1 MKVNMENLSDTQR
14 KLQVVIPAEV
24 VKEERSSIFKEIYR
38 AAKIKGFRPGKAPVN
53 IVEAMYKS
61 EIDSETMQKL
71 LSSTLEEAL
80 GEAKVNPINRPEIT
94 PAADTIEEGKD
105 FEYTVLF
112 EVLPEIELGQYK
124 ELKLKKEKQSVKDED
139 VELSIQHLREHKA
152 EVKPYEKKK
161 AVKDGDVVIVDF
173 EGSLDGELLKDL
185 KRKDVQFVMGENK
198 MIPEFEEAVMG
209 MKKEEEKEF
218 DITYDDS
225 FPIEEARGK
234 AIHYV
239 LKLKD
244 VLKRTM
250 PKVDDELAKGIGV
263 ETLDEL
269 KIKIKEDLGHQLEKQ
284 AQTKMRRELMDLLVA
299 ENPSIEAPASLVEQE
314 AERLVQGVQ
323 QNIEQQ
329 GAPAMDLSEQQLS
342 EIKDHAVR
350 NVKAS
355 LVLGEISRK
364 EGISVSDE
372 DINENLSAIA
382 QQYNMGTDQIREL
395 YEQNNLLEGLEA
407 TLAERKVI
415 DFIVENAEIDEVL
428 VEENHVDNIP

>member
-1 MKVNMENLSDTQR
+1 MKVNMESLSDTQR
-14 KLQVVIPAEV
+14 KLQVVIPSV
-24 VKEERSSIFKEIYR
+24 MVKEERDSVFKEIYH
-38 AAKIKGFRPGKAPVN
+38 AAKVKGFRPGKAPIN
-53 IVEAMYKS
+53 IVESMYKS
-61 EIDSETMQKL
+61 EILNETMQKL
-71 LSSTLEEAL
+71 LSKTLEDALREAQ
-80 GEAKVNPINRPEIT
+80 VNPINRPEIT
-94 PAADTIEEGKD
+94 PPDNLELDKD
-105 FEYTVLF
+105 FEYTVVF

-124 ELKLKKEKQSVKDED
+124 ELPLKKEKQVVKDED

-152 EVKPYEKKK
+152 ETTPYEKKK

-173 EGSLDGELLKDL
+173 EGSLDGEPLEDL
-185 KRKDVQFVMGENK
+185 KRKDVQFVLGENK
-198 MIPEFEEAVMG
+198 MIPEFEEAVIG

-218 DITYDDS
+218 DVTYDDS

-250 PKVDDELAKGIGV
+250 PKVDDELAKGIGL

-269 KIKIKEDLGHQLEKQ
+269 KIKIREDLGHQLEKQ
-284 AQTKMRRELMDLLVA
+284 AQTKMRRDLMDLLV
-299 ENPSIEAPASLVEQE
+299 EKNPSIEVPASLVEQE

-323 QNIEQQ
+323 QNMEQQ
-329 GAPAMDLSEQQLS
+329 GAPPMDLSDEQLK
-342 EIKDHAVR
+342 EIRDHAVR

-364 EGISVSDE
+364 EEIRVSNE
-372 DINENLSAIA
+372 DINENLSSIA

-395 YEQNNLLEGLEA
+395 YEQNNLIEGLEA

-415 DFIVENAEIDEVL
+415 DFIVENAEIDEVPAK
-428 VEENHVDNIP
+428 ENHVDKNP